1 MVHLDIELVS
11 HPCMSVCEA
20 FLFAMCLQQQYDFFS
35 HLCCLY
41 CRRHDQCL
49 KSVDTIVFLGRLTH
63 IPCFSKTPYRRTA
76 IPFQPIVEQ
85 AKKEYQKLLSQ
96 SNTAICQYPL
106 QYP

>member
-1 MVHLDIELVS
+1 MDPTVKKKFGVERREGVS
-11 HPCMSVCEA
+11 FLTIFVRKKHP
-20 FLFAMCLQQQYDFFS
+20 S
-35 HLCCLY
+35 HRPKPFPAY
-41 CRRHDQCL
+41 SDGMT
-49 KSVDTIVFLGRLTH
+49 TIYLGRLTH

-96 SNTAICQYPL
+96 SNTAICQYPS